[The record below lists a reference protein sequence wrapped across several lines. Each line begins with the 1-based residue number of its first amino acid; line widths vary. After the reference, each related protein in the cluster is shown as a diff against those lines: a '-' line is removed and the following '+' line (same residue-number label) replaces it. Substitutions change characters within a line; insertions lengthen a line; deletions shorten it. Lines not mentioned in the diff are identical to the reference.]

1 MRNPDW
7 VRDEIILAMDLYVR
21 SGRKQLPATHS
32 DVILLSELLN
42 ALPIHSRNQ
51 RDENFRN
58 ANGISMILG
67 NFLGVDPL
75 HAQPGLSRNN
85 QLQERVWKEFIEDFS
100 LLRRT
105 AEAIEQI
112 ASLDLSSPEPEL
124 LPEDEGF
131 TEGGLLNRWHTMRER
146 NKTLAKKKKDQV
158 SAKSGRLAC
167 EVCDFDFLECYG
179 EPGRGFAECHHTVP
193 LADAAFDTV
202 TRISDLA
209 IVCANC
215 HRVLHR
221 CSSLMTI
228 GILRDHV
235 TKCRQEGHHG

>member
-32 DVILLSELLN
+32 DVIGLSELLN
-42 ALPIHSRNQ
+42 ALPIHPRSQ

-67 NFLGVDPL
+67 NFLGVDPM

-85 QLQERVWKEFIEDFS
+85 QLQERVWNEFIEDVA

-105 AEAIEQI
+105 AEAIGHCATI
-112 ASLDLSSPEPEL
+112 DLSPQPES
-124 LPEDEGF
+124 LPEDESF
-131 TEGGLLNRWHTMRER
+131 TEGGLLLRWHTLRER
-146 NKTLAKKKKDQV
+146 NKTLVKRKKDQV
-158 SAKSGRLAC
+158 LASSGRLAC
-167 EVCDFDFLECYG
+167 EVCEFDFLECYG
-179 EPGRGFAECHHTVP
+179 EPGRGFAECHHT
-193 LADAAFDTV
+193 LALAEAVFDNA
-202 TRISDLA
+202 TRLSDLA

-221 CSSLMTI
+221 CNPLMTI
-228 GILRDHV
+228 AELKLRV
-235 TKCRQEGHHG
+235 SNRRRERLQG